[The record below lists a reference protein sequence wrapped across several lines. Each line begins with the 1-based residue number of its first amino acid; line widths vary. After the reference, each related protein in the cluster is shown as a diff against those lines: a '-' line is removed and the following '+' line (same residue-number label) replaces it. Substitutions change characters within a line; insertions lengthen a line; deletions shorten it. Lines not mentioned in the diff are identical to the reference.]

1 MKALLPLLSLLAI
14 PSVSALEVLG
24 VVGSVVPA
32 KPYYESLL
40 AKHPTG
46 ASVKFSASDSQRA
59 KRWAGDYSYDS
70 RLTPGRFSSFSLKP
84 ESTKQLIQPLC
95 LVSNDQRSK
104 DWLTKSLPILRD
116 VNAVC
121 YLVKSTDESE
131 LDALREHAAELRFF
145 ALDPTLIIT
154 KFGVPHYPALIS
166 KRGVEQ

>member
-1 MKALLPLLSLLAI
+1 MKALLPLLSLLVI

-40 AKHPTG
+40 AKRPTG
-46 ASVKFSASDSQRA
+46 TSIKLSPRDGQRA

-70 RLTPGRFSSFSLKP
+70 GLTEGSFRSFVLKP
-84 ESTKQLIQPLC
+84 ESTKLLIQPLC

-104 DWLTKSLPILRD
+104 DWLAKSLPVLRE

-121 YLVKSTDESE
+121 YLVKSSDESE
-131 LDALREHAAELRFF
+131 LDALRQHAAELRFF
-145 ALDPTLIIT
+145 ALDPTVIIT

>member
-1 MKALLPLLSLLAI
+1 MKVILPLLSLLFI
-14 PSVSALEVLG
+14 PPVSALEVLG

-40 AKHPTG
+40 KRPTG
-46 ASVKFSASDSQRA
+46 TSFKLNPSDSQRA

-70 RLTPGRFSSFSLKP
+70 NLTSGSFSSFVLNP
-84 ESTKQLIQPLC
+84 ESTKSLIQPLC

-104 DWLTKSLPILRD
+104 EWLAKNLPVLKE

-121 YLVKSTDESE
+121 YLVESTGESD
-131 LDALREHAAELRFF
+131 LNALRQSATNIRFF
-145 ALDPTLIIT
+145 ALDPTLLIT
-154 KFGVPHYPALIS
+154 KFGVPYYPALIS

>member
-1 MKALLPLLSLLAI
+1 MKVLLPLFSLLVI

-40 AKHPTG
+40 AKRPTG
-46 ASVKFSASDSQRA
+46 TPAKLSIVDRQRA

-70 RLTPGRFSSFSLKP
+70 ELTQGRFSSFVLTS
-84 ESTKQLIQPLC
+84 EVTRRITQPLC

-104 DWLTKSLPILRD
+104 DWLIKSRSVLKE

-121 YLVKSTDESE
+121 YLVKSTGESE
-131 LDALREHAAELRFF
+131 LDALRQHVADIRFF
-145 ALDPTLIIT
+145 ALDPTLIIS